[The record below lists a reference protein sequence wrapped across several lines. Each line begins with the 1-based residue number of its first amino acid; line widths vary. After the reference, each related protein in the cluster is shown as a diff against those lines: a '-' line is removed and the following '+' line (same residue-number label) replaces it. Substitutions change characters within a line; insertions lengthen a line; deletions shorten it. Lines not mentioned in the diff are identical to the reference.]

1 MYELGEG
8 APCAASQVPAGVFA
22 YVPQDNFLF
31 AGTVREN
38 VAFAAP
44 DANDDQVRRA
54 CEAACA
60 WGFVKE
66 LPQGIEA
73 NIAALPG
80 RTVFVAA
87 HRAKAREFATLRL
100 RVDGGVVSAERWGLG

>member
-1 MYELGEG
+1 M
-8 APCAASQVPAGVFA
+8 
-22 YVPQDNFLF
+22 PQDNFLL
-31 AGTVREN
+31 AGTIREN

-54 CEAACA
+54 CEVACTR
-60 WGFVKE
+60 GFVKE

-73 NIAALPG
+73 NMAALPEKK
-80 RTVFVAA
+80 TVFVAA

-100 RVDGGVVSAERWGLG
+100 RVDGGVVSAEGWGPG